1 MKGFDSLVKYN
12 IIKRRGERELTEL
25 RTLICM
31 RIIIYNII
39 PAAKNVYPFFE
50 TNNVLGEIVTI
61 SSSLPREETDF

>member
-1 MKGFDSLVKYN
+1 MKGFDSHVKYN
-12 IIKRRGERELTEL
+12 VIKRRRERELTEL
-25 RTLICM
+25 QTLICM
-31 RIIIYNII
+31 SIIIYNIL